1 MNAMLVRQPVSLP
14 RFLVWMARICGVVLF
29 VGWMSLVVEEL
40 FKTGFELP
48 SINAFYQAAAF
59 AAVFGGYLL
68 SRKHA
73 LTGSA
78 VAIAGTAC
86 FFVIAF
92 VTSGVVPQINA
103 AWFAVPAVL
112 TIAAW
117 IFNRRRRH
125 LYMPGWRSA

>member
-1 MNAMLVRQPVSLP
+1 MNAMLVREPVSLP

-29 VGWMSLVVEEL
+29 VGWVSFVVEEL
-40 FKTGFELP
+40 SKNHFVMPDIEE
-48 SINAFYQAAAF
+48 FYQAGAF
-59 AAVFGGYLL
+59 ALVFGGYLL

-103 AWFAVPAVL
+103 VWFAVPAVL

-117 IFNRRRRH
+117 VFNRRRRH